1 MLRYIARRLL
11 VLIPVV
17 LGVSILV
24 FLIIHMTPGDPARL
38 MAGQDADPEVIQA
51 IRHDL
56 GLDAPV
62 YIQYWNFLK
71 GALRGDLGR
80 SFKSGR
86 PVFNEVLLRVP
97 NTLLLA
103 ATAMILALIMGIV
116 TGTVAAYKRN
126 SWFDAL
132 SMIGSIL
139 GVSMPGFWIAMLLMM
154 LLSLRLQWLPASG
167 MGTWKHLILPA
178 VTLALGTAAMLA
190 RLTRATMLEI
200 LRQDYIRTALSKG
213 LTQRAMLMKHALK
226 NALIPVVT
234 MAGIQFGDL
243 LANTTV
249 IETVFAW
256 PGISRLGVQ
265 SIWSRDYPMIQG
277 VVLFT
282 ALMFVLINL
291 GVDILYA
298 YLDPRIRYD

>member
-11 VLIPVV
+11 ILIPVC

-38 MAGQDADPEVIQA
+38 MAGQDAAPEVLSA

-56 GLDAPV
+56 GLDLPLHV
-62 YIQYWNFLK
+62 QYWRFLK
-71 GALRGDLGR
+71 NALHGDLGR
-80 SFKSGR
+80 GFRSGR
-86 PVFNEVLLRVP
+86 PVFEEVMIRVP
-97 NTLLLA
+97 NTLKLA
-103 ATAMILALIMGIV
+103 AVSMVLALIMGIV
-116 TGTVAAYKRN
+116 SGTVAAYRRN
-126 SWFDAL
+126 TWFDFL
-132 SMIGSIL
+132 TMFGSIL
-139 GVSMPGFWIAMLLMM
+139 GVSVPGFFVGLLLMM
-154 LLSLRLQWLPASG
+154 LFSLKLQWLPASG
-167 MGTWKHLILPA
+167 MAGWKTLIMPA
-178 VTLALGTAAMLA
+178 LTLALGTAAVLA
-190 RLTRATMLEI
+190 RLTRATMLEV
-200 LRQDYIRTALSKG
+200 LRQDYVRTALAKG
-213 LTQRAMLMKHALK
+213 VSQRSMLLKHALK

-265 SIWSRDYPMIQG
+265 AIWARDFPMVQG
-277 VVLFT
+277 VVLFS
-282 ALMFVLINL
+282 ALMFVVINL
-291 GVDILYA
+291 AVDVLYA